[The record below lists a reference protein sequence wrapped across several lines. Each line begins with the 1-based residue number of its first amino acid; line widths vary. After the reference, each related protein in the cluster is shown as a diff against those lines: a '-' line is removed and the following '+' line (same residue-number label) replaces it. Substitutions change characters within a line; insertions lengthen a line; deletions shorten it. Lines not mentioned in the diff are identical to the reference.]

1 MPIFTPW
8 SVRSLKKI
16 CLESRFATSKVIK
29 SQLQEVNVCFSDEST
44 FEILQNKSQF
54 VRRRRGEKFHSDCVD
69 QIVKHPTKIMVWSVI
84 SGKGFGRLYV
94 VKGMMRQ
101 DQYKDVLQN
110 RLIPQLEEW
119 FPNGEPYIF
128 MQDGAPCHFL
138 AEQNI
143 PLLDWMGNSPVKN
156 TIENVWELMKR
167 EVDKDVITNKTQLL
181 ERIIQVWNHHPQMQ
195 ETVQSCID
203 SRIEAL
209 IAAKGGTTK
218 Y

>member
-1 MPIFTPW
+1 MI
-8 SVRSLKKI
+8 
-16 CLESRFATSKVIK
+16 
-29 SQLQEVNVCFSDEST
+29 
-44 FEILQNKSQF
+44 
-54 VRRRRGEKFHSDCVD
+54 
-69 QIVKHPTKIMVWSVI
+69 WSVI
-84 SGKGFGRLYV
+84 SGKDTGRLFV

-128 MQDGAPCHFL
+128 MQDGAPYHTARSIKAVL

-143 PLLDWMGNSPVKN
+143 PLLDWPGNSPDMN
-156 TIENVWELMKR
+156 TIEKFWELMKR
-167 EVDKDVITNKTQLL
+167 EVAKDVITNKTQLL
-181 ERIIQVWNHHPQMQ
+181 ERIIHVWNHPPQMQ

-203 SRIEAL
+203 SKPRRIEAL
-209 IAAKGGTTK
+209 LAAKGGTTK